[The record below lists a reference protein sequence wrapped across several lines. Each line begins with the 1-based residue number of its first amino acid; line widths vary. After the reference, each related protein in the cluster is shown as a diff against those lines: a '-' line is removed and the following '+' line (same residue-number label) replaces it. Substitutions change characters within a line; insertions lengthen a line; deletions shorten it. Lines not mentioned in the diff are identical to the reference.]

1 MYIPFVR
8 VDDISTLMP
17 VLLDKFKQKY
27 FNILLRYKLRSRNW
41 ATLLPV
47 TNYKSV
53 GITFP
58 PKLYSIDEV
67 IVNLYHI
74 NINRN

>member
-47 TNYKSV
+47 TNPEGSGV
-53 GITFP
+53 
-58 PKLYSIDEV
+58 
-67 IVNLYHI
+67 
-74 NINRN
+74 

>member
-17 VLLDKFKQKY
+17 VLLDIKQKC

-47 TNYKSV
+47 TNPEGSGV
-53 GITFP
+53 
-58 PKLYSIDEV
+58 
-67 IVNLYHI
+67 
-74 NINRN
+74 